1 MYYFKGFAIYIL
13 IMESVCTSV
22 HHPCSV
28 KTWSLCSKL
37 FLVRPDKLQQSVD
50 GASHVLATCSA
61 AARCAAELIMY
72 TATTL
77 YKLRPSFPTFYIV
90 KLQPPAENTTLWR
103 GRQSSIIAHTLF
115 TVAAESGE
123 GDPPAGPPILLLR
136 NVSPSSGAPAVQ
148 LRFPVCH
155 WS

>member
-1 MYYFKGFAIYIL
+1 
-13 IMESVCTSV
+13 MESVCTSV
-22 HHPCSV
+22 HHPCSD

-50 GASHVLATCSA
+50 GASHMLATCSA

-90 KLQPPAENTTLWR
+90 KLQPPAENTKLNEWED
-103 GRQSSIIAHTLF
+103 G
-115 TVAAESGE
+115 
-123 GDPPAGPPILLLR
+123 PASLHI
-136 NVSPSSGAPAVQ
+136 
-148 LRFPVCH
+148 H
-155 WS
+155 

>member
-1 MYYFKGFAIYIL
+1 
-13 IMESVCTSV
+13 MESVCTSV

-28 KTWSLCSKL
+28 TTWSLCSKL

-90 KLQPPAENTTLWR
+90 KLQPPAEDESQR
-103 GRQSSIIAHTLF
+103 VGRQSNINAHTLI

-123 GDPPAGPPILLLR
+123 GDPPTGPPVLLLR
-136 NVSPSSGAPAVQ
+136 DVSPSSGAPTVQ
-148 LRFPVCH
+148 LRFTVCH
-155 WS
+155 RS